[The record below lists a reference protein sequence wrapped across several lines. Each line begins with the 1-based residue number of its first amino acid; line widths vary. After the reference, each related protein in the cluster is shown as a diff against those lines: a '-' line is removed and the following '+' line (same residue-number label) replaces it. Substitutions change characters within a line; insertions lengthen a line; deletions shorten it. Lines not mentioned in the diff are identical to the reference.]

1 MFRGYTFMEAAATEE
16 SQPLDLMNTD
26 VELDDPDGYM
36 NINSINIEDDINI
49 GDDDDEPM
57 EEPAAP
63 GFENSP
69 YAPLS
74 DPLATDDRPIV
85 KATQI
90 DIMGSDDS
98 DVHNE
103 YERKDVDTLNTLI
116 ASEQSA
122 IGEYFTA
129 AKDTNN
135 ELLRRLYSDIGDE
148 ERFHS
153 EQLIFA
159 KSQLTGE
166 KYIPRDP
173 NVKKEYEELM
183 AIGMDEETAMAT
195 AVDKVGLMP
204 KEGFALIDP
213 VAEVEECAHLQHDVD
228 DIESALYQEAL
239 LDMIMMSPAVTSL
252 TERDNAICVLMESYL
267 NMARDA
273 EVYLEA
279 VENISDMP
287 QKEVKTIEN
296 PFKVLLR
303 WIGKLL
309 SLIKNL
315 GHKVAVWATKMR
327 NRRKDLFAW
336 ISRHGI
342 GALFRDGVGLYF
354 WNDDPNK
361 GRVGFSW
368 TPVIQYNHFLL
379 KMMQMLEQQW
389 GLNLNATPQL
399 MFDRPVPEIPI
410 STLEGAVERLNNI
423 NMYKTK
429 VLVTDANQS
438 NILTEIFGYTQD
450 KINYTE
456 TNTTTGEVTNK
467 ADSQNVF
474 NVFSALVSDLNK
486 YLDIAKNLS
495 NALSQMAVTNQD
507 KMKPS
512 VDAAKSI
519 IKAYNMLIS
528 ALTSDLNQC
537 MKLNNEVL
545 AATQTKDKYDLENGA
560 GAYGNISGNLKK
572 DADRAAEKYKKA
584 REAYQ
589 KNPSETT
596 ANALKLAR
604 EEYNAA
610 DQALKKSVN
619 NPQQQIADMKN
630 PQQK

>member
-1 MFRGYTFMEAAATEE
+1 MFRGSTFMEAAATEE
-16 SQPLDLMNTD
+16 DKPLDLMNED
-26 VELDDPDGYM
+26 IELDDPDGYM
-36 NINSINIEDDINI
+36 NINTINIEDDLG
-49 GDDDDEPM
+49 GDEKVTSEPEFDDSNLEPIS
-57 EEPAAP
+57 EPV
-63 GFENSP
+63 
-69 YAPLS
+69 
-74 DPLATDDRPIV
+74 DDRPIV
-85 KATQI
+85 QATQI
-90 DIMGSDDS
+90 DIMGTDDS

-103 YERKDVDTLNTLI
+103 FERKDVDTLNTLI

-183 AIGMDEETAMAT
+183 AMGMDEETAMAT

-204 KEGFALIDP
+204 REGFALVDP
-213 VAEVEECAHLQHDVD
+213 VEEVEECVHLQSEID
-228 DIESALYQEAL
+228 DIESSLYQEAL
-239 LDMIMMSPAVTSL
+239 LEMIMMSPAVTSL
-252 TERDNAICVLMESYL
+252 DERDHAVSVMMEAYL
-267 NMARDA
+267 NEAMSA
-273 EVYLEA
+273 EIYLEA
-279 VENISDMP
+279 VENVSDMP
-287 QKEVKTIEN
+287 KKEVKTIEN

-327 NRRKDLFAW
+327 NRRKDKFAW

-342 GALFRDGVGLYF
+342 GALFSKGVGLYF

-361 GRVGFSW
+361 GKVGFSW

-379 KMMQMLEQQW
+379 KMMLMLAHQW
-389 GLNLNATPQL
+389 GLNIDATPQL

-410 STLEGAVERLNNI
+410 SNLEGAVERLNNI

-429 VLVTDANQS
+429 VLAKDANQPA
-438 NILTEIFGYTQD
+438 ILTEIFGYTQD

-456 TNTTTGEVTNK
+456 TNTTTGEVTHK

-474 NVFSALVSDLNK
+474 NVFSALINDLSK

-495 NALSQMAVTNQD
+495 TALSQMAVTNQD

-519 IKAYNMLIS
+519 VKAYNMLIS

-545 AATQTKDKYDLENGA
+545 AATQTKDQYDLEHDA

-572 DADRAAEKYKKA
+572 DADRAAEQYKKA

-589 KNPSETT
+589 KDPREAN
-596 ANALKLAR
+596 ANALKAATDD
-604 EEYNAA
+604 YNAA
-610 DQALKKSVN
+610 AQALKKSVN
-619 NPQQQIADMKN
+619 NPQQQIADMKTP
-630 PQQK
+630 PQQNK